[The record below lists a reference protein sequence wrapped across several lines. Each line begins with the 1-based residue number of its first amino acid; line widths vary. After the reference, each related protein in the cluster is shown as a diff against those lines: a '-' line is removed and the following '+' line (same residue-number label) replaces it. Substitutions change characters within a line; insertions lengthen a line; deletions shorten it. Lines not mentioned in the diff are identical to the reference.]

1 MAPHEP
7 APLHSPER
15 GHGTS
20 PSTRPRGVAAS
31 RSGSARDE
39 LVRVPVLGPG
49 ERRPTARGKRL
60 AERTAAR
67 RTPAPGRTAA
77 ARAGPPLG
85 PGCARWRGPW
95 RAPRWNPP
103 RWDRRRTSARTSR
116 GPPERRPHIL
126 PRSPV
131 RRHCAPHRAPPPP
144 RPAWREVARPV
155 RPGRRCTG
163 PTGPCPRVPCGP
175 VCSARPFRRR
185 PSAAPAPAPPPPRST
200 ARTLRPPRSS
210 RR

>member
-7 APLHSPER
+7 GPLHSPPR
-15 GHGTS
+15 GHS
-20 PSTRPRGVAAS
+20 PGAPPRGAAAR

-67 RTPAPGRTAA
+67 RTPAPGRTTAA
-77 ARAGPPLG
+77 HAGPAGG

-95 RAPRWNPP
+95 RAPRWSPP
-103 RWDRRRTSARTSR
+103 RWDRRRTSARASR
-116 GPPERRPHIL
+116 GPPERRPHA
-126 PRSPV
+126 PPHSPV
-131 RRHCAPHRAPPPP
+131 RRRCAPHRVPPPP
-144 RPAWREVARPV
+144 PPGGREAGCPV

-163 PTGPCPRVPCGP
+163 PSGPRPRVPCEP